1 MGRPATTA
9 DERGAARA
17 PVSLGAGILAAMNAP
32 VWDDPRRFRLPW
44 RLRDGTPVVIRAVRA
59 DDRPRIVRAFH
70 ELEPESV
77 YTRLFSYRKELNEA
91 DLDRIAAVDFV
102 DAFVLVVAKEGGMQG
117 EEVLIGGVSFY
128 ARSAEDGKRVA
139 EVAFTIEEDYQG
151 LGLAGK
157 LLGLAAELARHEGI
171 ARFEAE
177 VLPVNTPMLTVFRR
191 SGLPIV
197 EELRDDVI
205 HVEMDLG

>member
-1 MGRPATTA
+1 
-9 DERGAARA
+9 
-17 PVSLGAGILAAMNAP
+17 MNAS

-59 DDRPRIVRAFH
+59 DDRARIVRAFH
-70 ELEPESV
+70 ELEPESI
-77 YTRLFSYRKELNEA
+77 YTRLFSYRKELSEA
-91 DLDRIAAVDFV
+91 DLDRVAVVDFV
-102 DAFVLVVAKEGGMQG
+102 DSFVLVVAKEGDGD
-117 EEVLIGGVSFY
+117 EVLIGGVSFY
-128 ARSAEDGKRVA
+128 ARTAEEGKRVA
-139 EVAFTIEEDYQG
+139 EIAFTIEEDYQG

-157 LLGLAAELARHEGI
+157 LLALAADLARHEGI
-171 ARFEAE
+171 ARLEAE

-191 SGLPIV
+191 SGLPMT